1 MSTTRYSPNKY
12 HIAHNNSD
20 CNILGHRIRGGFKNH
35 SHRPIFRCFARK
47 LLSSPAS
54 TIHLVKM
61 NMNAETDKKTDFWTA
76 TLNWLLI
83 KGRKSDR
90 SAPPCETLQQCNVQ
104 LWNRAMCNSCHL
116 PDRLLQLSIWL
127 ILKETIAILFTRWLW
142 CIFHVCLSST
152 EKISWD
158 FLLCAFTTQ
167 CHPLLHWHLP
177 RHHHHHCP
185 QDHHFCFA
193 RSTLDELQCGH
204 FVGADRLLKVGTRN
218 AFVGV
223 GCCCSQ
229 KVHFL
234 SFGGKPVSP
243 NK

>member
-35 SHRPIFRCFARK
+35 SHGPIFRCFARK

-116 PDRLLQLSIWL
+116 PDRLQQRPFYCSSQFGWFWRKL
-127 ILKETIAILFTRWLW
+127 LW
-142 CIFHVCLSST
+142 YFLHGDFGVFFMSVCLQQR
-152 EKISWD
+152 K
-158 FLLCAFTTQ
+158 L
-167 CHPLLHWHLP
+167 
-177 RHHHHHCP
+177 
-185 QDHHFCFA
+185 
-193 RSTLDELQCGH
+193 
-204 FVGADRLLKVGTRN
+204 V
-218 AFVGV
+218 
-223 GCCCSQ
+223 
-229 KVHFL
+229 
-234 SFGGKPVSP
+234 
-243 NK
+243 

>member
-1 MSTTRYSPNKY
+1 MNVNAETEKNRFLDRDPKLT
-12 HIAHNNSD
+12 SD
-20 CNILGHRIRGGFKNH
+20 KREKK
-35 SHRPIFRCFARK
+35 RPICSALWNFATVQCAIVK
-47 LLSSPAS
+47 PCNVQLLSSPRQIA
-54 TIHLVKM
+54 
-61 NMNAETDKKTDFWTA
+61 AAAF
-76 TLNWLLI
+76 
-83 KGRKSDR
+83 
-90 SAPPCETLQQCNVQ
+90 
-104 LWNRAMCNSCHL
+104 
-116 PDRLLQLSIWL
+116 LLQLSIWL

-204 FVGADRLLKVGTRN
+204 FVGADRL
-218 AFVGV
+218 
-223 GCCCSQ
+223 
-229 KVHFL
+229 
-234 SFGGKPVSP
+234 
-243 NK
+243 

>member
-35 SHRPIFRCFARK
+35 SHGPIFRCFARK

-116 PDRLLQLSIWL
+116 PDRLQQRPFYCSSQFGWFWRKL
-127 ILKETIAILFTRWLW
+127 LW
-142 CIFHVCLSST
+142 YFLHGDFGVFFMSVCLQQRKLVETSCFVPSPLSAT
-152 EKISWD
+152 HCFIDTSLVIISIVRKIIIFALPDLRWMSCSVVILLVQTD
-158 FLLCAFTTQ
+158 FKREERGTLL
-167 CHPLLHWHLP
+167 
-177 RHHHHHCP
+177 
-185 QDHHFCFA
+185 
-193 RSTLDELQCGH
+193 
-204 FVGADRLLKVGTRN
+204 
-218 AFVGV
+218 
-223 GCCCSQ
+223 
-229 KVHFL
+229 
-234 SFGGKPVSP
+234 
-243 NK
+243 